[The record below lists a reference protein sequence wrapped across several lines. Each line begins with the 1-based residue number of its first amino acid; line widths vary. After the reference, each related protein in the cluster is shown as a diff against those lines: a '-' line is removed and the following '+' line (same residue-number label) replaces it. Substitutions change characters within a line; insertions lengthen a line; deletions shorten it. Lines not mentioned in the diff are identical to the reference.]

1 MFDSKLSIKAK
12 TLFKQFKH
20 KCQDVRDEFTSVL
33 GVATFT
39 DLKSKGAK
47 SFAKVGEWEIV
58 REATTWSARH
68 ASWKD
73 YRVFDALTLGALV
86 NGRTSLFF

>member
-1 MFDSKLSIKAK
+1 MFDSKLNTKAK
-12 TLFKQFKH
+12 ALFKPFKH
-20 KCQDVRDEFTSVL
+20 RRQDVHDEFTSVL

-39 DLKSKGAK
+39 DLKSKGKK

-68 ASWKD
+68 TTWKD
-73 YRVFDALTLGALV
+73 YRVFDALTLSALV
-86 NGRTSLFF
+86 NGRTSLLF